1 MDDRARGRAG
11 REDGL
16 EAGVMTMEMEMEME
30 RMELLGEA
38 VGRLTELKTMGLRRE
53 DWETVDGCLFRLET
67 LLSAWRSE

>member
-1 MDDRARGRAG
+1 MDDGARGRAG

-16 EAGVMTMEMEMEME
+16 EAGVMTMEMEME

-38 VGRLTELKTMGLRRE
+38 VGRLTELKTMSLRRE
-53 DWETVDGCLFRLET
+53 DWETVDGCLFKLET